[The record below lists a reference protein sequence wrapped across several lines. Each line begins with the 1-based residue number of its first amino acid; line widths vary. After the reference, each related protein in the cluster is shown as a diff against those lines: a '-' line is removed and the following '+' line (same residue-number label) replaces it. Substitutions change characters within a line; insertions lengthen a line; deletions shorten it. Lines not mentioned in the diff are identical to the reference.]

1 MTGDLRVAAVQL
13 EPVVGDVEANLDRAE
28 RLARR
33 AADEG
38 AEVIVLPEFF
48 TTGMAFLAQVGGG
61 ALPEDGAAT
70 EMITRVASDKR
81 VMVGGS
87 FLCRGSDGDVRNAF
101 LLAGPDGLIGRHD
114 KDLPTMWENYFY
126 AGGDDPGVIE
136 APGGLRIGVALC
148 WELMRAQTV
157 HRLRGRVDLVLA
169 GSGWWSIPQ
178 WRPRAVLR
186 RWEAANR
193 ERARRSVL
201 DFAALVGA
209 PVVHASLCGPIT
221 CPLPGMPGR
230 YRGEY
235 EGPSVICDRDGEVLA
250 ERPAQSGPGV
260 TAATVPTG
268 AANPSRDPAPG
279 FWLRPRGPLPAFAWA
294 YQGWLGRR
302 AYRQWLGSPP
312 AGNGPADDS
321 EVERMT
327 RARTN
332 ETLVLSGLVELAA
345 GAVTGWPY
353 ALAIAD
359 AERARRI
366 GIRSTPRLRQ
376 WHLDL
381 IALGALSLLVGAAV
395 PELPRRVAWPL
406 AAGCWTNAN
415 AFGLLAFR
423 PEAAETPAYRI
434 AVAASFT
441 TVSWG
446 FVSLAALALR
456 RRWRMDR

>member
-1 MTGDLRVAAVQL
+1 MTEDLRVAAVQL

-33 AADEG
+33 AADAG
-38 AEVIVLPEFF
+38 AEMIVLPEFF

-61 ALPEDGAAT
+61 ALPADGAAT
-70 EMITRVASDKR
+70 EMLARVASAKR

-87 FLCRGSDGDVRNAF
+87 FLCRGPDGDVRNAF

-169 GSGWWSIPQ
+169 GSGWWSVPQ
-178 WRPRAVLR
+178 WRPRAVFR

-201 DFAALVGA
+201 DFAPLVGA
-209 PVVHASLCGPIT
+209 PVAHASLCGPIV

-235 EGPSVICDRDGEVLA
+235 EGPSVICDRDGVVLA

-302 AYRQWLGSPP
+302 AY
-312 AGNGPADDS
+312 A
-321 EVERMT
+321 
-327 RARTN
+327 
-332 ETLVLSGLVELAA
+332 SGLGVPQRA
-345 GAVTGWPY
+345 TGPQT
-353 ALAIAD
+353 I
-359 AERARRI
+359 
-366 GIRSTPRLRQ
+366 
-376 WHLDL
+376 
-381 IALGALSLLVGAAV
+381 
-395 PELPRRVAWPL
+395 
-406 AAGCWTNAN
+406 
-415 AFGLLAFR
+415 
-423 PEAAETPAYRI
+423 
-434 AVAASFT
+434 
-441 TVSWG
+441 
-446 FVSLAALALR
+446 
-456 RRWRMDR
+456 RRWSA